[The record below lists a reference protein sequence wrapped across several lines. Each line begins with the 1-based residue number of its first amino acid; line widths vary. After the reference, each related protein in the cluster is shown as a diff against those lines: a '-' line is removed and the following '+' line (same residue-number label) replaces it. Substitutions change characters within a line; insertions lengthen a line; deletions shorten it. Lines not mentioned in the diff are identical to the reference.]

1 VKKNI
6 YTSHRRLAS
15 ALVTCCVL
23 AAMLGGCASQRAFH
37 EGERLIAGGQ
47 PEAGLEKFR
56 EALSAEPT
64 NAAYRA
70 AFISTR
76 DRLIEAELL
85 RAQSLLRDDPESALR
100 HYQRVL
106 TVAPGNAIA
115 ADGVRVIERKRGHEL
130 LLTEARNFA
139 ASDPQQARRRLSRI
153 LREDPRHV
161 EANRLMAELP
171 DVLGVDDKIL
181 ADTYRKPVHIELRD
195 VNLKQLFDAISQ
207 ASGLSFVFD
216 KDIKLDAKTSLLLK
230 DSTVEAALYYVLLT
244 NQLEQQVMNSHT
256 LLVYPNTSAKQKDY
270 QQTVVRSF
278 QLQNASAKV
287 VADSVRTLLKLKDI
301 VVDEKLNLLIVRE
314 SAEMVRLAER
324 VIAAQDIA
332 QSEVMLEVE
341 VLEVSRD
348 RLLELGVQLPG
359 TASLAPIGSGANSG
373 VTLADLRSLT
383 GGTTSVAV
391 DPLRLSARA
400 VDTDANILANPR
412 IRVVNNEKARITV
425 GNKVPSFTSS
435 VIASTT
441 PVTSEAVTYI
451 DVGLKLDV
459 EPTIYANGEVAIRL
473 TLEVTNIVDKLVSKG
488 GTVAYTIGNRSAQTV
503 LRLKDGENQVLAGL
517 ISDEDRRTLNK
528 LPGIGDLPLLGRL
541 FGSQLENRKKSEIVL
556 SITPRLMRPAAQ
568 PDADVAEFDSGSE
581 NNLRRPPVRVVVP
594 AQKGSEQ

>member
-1 VKKNI
+1 
-6 YTSHRRLAS
+6 
-15 ALVTCCVL
+15 
-23 AAMLGGCASQRAFH
+23 MLGGCASQRAFH

-130 LLTEARNFA
+130 LLTDARNFA

>member
-1 VKKNI
+1 
-6 YTSHRRLAS
+6 
-15 ALVTCCVL
+15 
-23 AAMLGGCASQRAFH
+23 MLGGCASQRAFH

-130 LLTEARNFA
+130 LLTDARNFA

-216 KDIKLDAKTSLLLK
+216 KDIKLDAKTSILLK

-459 EPTIYANGEVAIRL
+459 EPTIYANGEIAIRL

>member
-1 VKKNI
+1 
-6 YTSHRRLAS
+6 
-15 ALVTCCVL
+15 
-23 AAMLGGCASQRAFH
+23 MLGGCASQRAFH
-37 EGERLIAGGQ
+37 EGEQLIAGGQ

-56 EALSAEPT
+56 EALRAEPT

-70 AFISTR
+70 AFIGTR
-76 DRLIEAELL
+76 ERLIEAELVK
-85 RAQSLLRDDPESALR
+85 AQSLLRDDPESALR

-106 TVAPGNAIA
+106 AVAPSNVVA
-115 ADGVRVIERKRGHEL
+115 AEGVRAIERKRSHEVL
-130 LLTEARNFA
+130 LAEARDFA

-161 EANRLMAELP
+161 EAKRLMAELP

-216 KDIKLDAKTSLLLK
+216 KDVKLDAKTSLLLK

-301 VVDEKLNLLIVRE
+301 VVDEKLNLLMVRE

-324 VIAAQDIA
+324 LIAAQDIA

-359 TASLAPIGSGANSG
+359 TASLAPIGSGANSA

-383 GGTTSVAV
+383 SRTTSVAV

-425 GNKVPSFTSS
+425 GNKVPSFTAS

-473 TLEVTNIVDKLVSKG
+473 TLEVTNIVDKLVSKS

-528 LPGIGDLPLLGRL
+528 FPGLGDLPLLGRL
-541 FGSQLENRKKSEIVL
+541 FGSQLEDRKKSEIVL

-568 PDADVAEFDSGSE
+568 PDADVSEFDSGSE

>member
-1 VKKNI
+1 
-6 YTSHRRLAS
+6 
-15 ALVTCCVL
+15 
-23 AAMLGGCASQRAFH
+23 MLGGCASQRAFH

-106 TVAPGNAIA
+106 TVVPGNAIA

>member
-1 VKKNI
+1 VKKII
-6 YTSHRRLAS
+6 YTSHRRTLI
-15 ALVTCCVL
+15 ALISCCVL
-23 AAMLGGCASQRAFH
+23 AVMLGGCASQRAFR
-37 EGERLIAGGQ
+37 EGERLTASGQ

-56 EALSAEPT
+56 EALRAEPT

-70 AFISTR
+70 AFISAR
-76 DRLIEAELL
+76 ERLIEAELSK
-85 RAQSLLRDDPESALR
+85 AQNSLRDDPENALR

-106 TVAPGNAIA
+106 AITPGNALA
-115 ADGVRVIERKRGHEL
+115 ADGVRAIERKRSHGL
-130 LLTEARNFA
+130 LLNEARELA

-153 LREDPRHV
+153 LREDPRNL
-161 EANRLMAELP
+161 EAKRLLAESP
-171 DVLGVDDKIL
+171 DAFVVDDKVL
-181 ADTYRKPVHIELRD
+181 ADTYRKPIHIELRD

-216 KDIKLDAKTSLLLK
+216 KDVKLDVKTSLLLK

-256 LLVYPNTSAKQKDY
+256 LLVYPNSSAKQKDY

-348 RLLELGVQLPG
+348 RLLELGMQLPG

-383 GGTTSVAV
+383 SSTTSVTV

-473 TLEVTNIVDKLVSKG
+473 TLEVTNIVDKLVSKN

-528 LPGIGDLPLLGRL
+528 LPGLGDLPLLGRL
-541 FGSQLENRKKSEIVL
+541 FGSQLDDRKKSEIVL
-556 SITPRLMRPAAQ
+556 SITPRLIRPSAQ
-568 PDADVAEFDSGSE
+568 PDADVTEFDSGSE
-581 NNLRRPPVRVVVP
+581 NSLRRPPMRVVVP
-594 AQKGSEQ
+594 AQKGSE